1 MLGEVTQRRE
11 ENDKGTLGLGAV
23 VKREFRNSLQ
33 PFNAIYILSLA
44 TASWPILAFELQL
57 SDRMLR

>member
-1 MLGEVTQRRE
+1 MLGGLTQRRE
-11 ENDKGTLGLGAV
+11 ENDKGTLGLEAV

-33 PFNAIYILSLA
+33 PFIAIHILSFA
-44 TASWPILAFELQL
+44 TTSWPILAFELQL